1 MRIPVIAANWKMNT
15 TVAEAVSIVQ
25 AMIAELDAIGSVQ
38 KILCPPFISLESVG
52 KLIKSTSVKLGAQ
65 NMYYEMKGAYT
76 GEISPLMVKDL
87 CQYVILGHSE
97 RRMYFGETNEIINK
111 KLKAAL
117 ETGISPIFCVGER
130 LEENE
135 KGITREV
142 VGRQLNE
149 GLKDIKYHASM
160 IIAYEPVWAIGTGK
174 AATGKQANDTI
185 SFIRSTIEKI
195 WDSKAAAELRILYG
209 GSVTAGN
216 IAEFIAEPDIDGGL
230 VGGASLKP
238 QEFINITRTASQI
251 KSAK

>member
-15 TVAEAVSIVQ
+15 TIPEANDIVK
-25 AMIAELDAIGSVQ
+25 AMITELDGIKQVQ
-38 KILCPPFISLESVG
+38 KIICPPFISLESIG
-52 KLIKSTSVKLGAQ
+52 RLIRSTSMELGAQ
-65 NMYYEMKGAYT
+65 NMYFEMKGAYT
-76 GEISPLMVKDL
+76 GEISSLMLKEL

-97 RRMYFGETNEIINK
+97 RRMYFGETNDIINK

-117 ETGISPIFCVGER
+117 ETGLAPIFCIGER

-135 KGITREV
+135 KGITRDV
-142 VGRQLNE
+142 VGRQLVE
-149 GLKDIKYHASM
+149 GLKGIKYSEAI

-185 SFIRSTIEKI
+185 SYIRETVGKI
-195 WDSKAAAELRILYG
+195 WNNEAANAIRILYG

-216 IAEFIAEPDIDGGL
+216 IAEFISEPDIDGGL

-238 QEFINITRTASQI
+238 QEFISITRKTFEI
-251 KSAK
+251 KSAR